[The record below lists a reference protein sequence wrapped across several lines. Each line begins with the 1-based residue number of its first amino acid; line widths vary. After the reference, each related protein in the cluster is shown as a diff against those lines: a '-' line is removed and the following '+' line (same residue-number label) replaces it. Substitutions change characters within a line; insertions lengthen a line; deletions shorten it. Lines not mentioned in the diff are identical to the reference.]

1 MHTSKVSTW
10 SVHTRF
16 PASASYWG
24 GWKGHETHSADEAYG
39 QRSQFS
45 AVSDF
50 KPNGGSHEQ
59 RKRNNRIALRCHWAG
74 LNSGI
79 PEMEQ
84 DDAFR

>member
-16 PASASYWG
+16 PATASYWS

-45 AVSDF
+45 AARSQFSAVSSAQSATSSPTVVVMN
-50 KPNGGSHEQ
+50 KE
-59 RKRNNRIALRCHWAG
+59 
-74 LNSGI
+74 SGI
-79 PEMEQ
+79 IGLRS
-84 DDAFR
+84 DATGQA